1 MNSVEV
7 GNFFASPNTGV
18 IGELITILNNEYEL
32 KINSQVFRLNQPQ
45 FNKLIQVP
53 DTIIHLLNRP
63 EEISLAT
70 NRQLIDSF
78 LEAAK
83 VLYFDGKMEYT
94 VLEQWR
100 EKLGF
105 TFYNEMSSVTNYG
118 DSLEYGGL
126 YLGGDWRDDYDPRY

>member
-1 MNSVEV
+1 MS
-7 GNFFASPNTGV
+7 NFFASPNTGM

-32 KINSQVFRLNQPQ
+32 KTNNQVFRLNQAQ

-53 DTIIHLLNRP
+53 DTILHLLNCP

-70 NRQLIDSF
+70 NKQLIDSF

-94 VLEQWR
+94 VLEEWR

-105 TFYNEMSSVTNYG
+105 IFSNEMSSVTNYG

-126 YLGGDWRDDYDPRY
+126 YLCGDWRDDYDPRY

>member
-1 MNSVEV
+1 MNLVKV

-53 DTIIHLLNRP
+53 DTILHLLNRP

-70 NRQLIDSF
+70 NKQLIDSF

-83 VLYFDGKMEYT
+83 ELYFDGKMEYT
-94 VLEQWR
+94 VLEEWR

-105 TFYNEMSSVTNYG
+105 IFSNEMSSVTNYG

>member
-1 MNSVEV
+1 MNSVKV
-7 GNFFASPNTGV
+7 GDFFASPNTGV

-32 KINSQVFRLNQPQ
+32 QINSQVFRLNQSQ

-53 DTIIHLLNRP
+53 DIILQLLNRP
-63 EEISLAT
+63 QEISLAT
-70 NRQLIDSF
+70 NKQLVNSF
-78 LEAAK
+78 LDAAK

-94 VLEQWR
+94 VLEEWR

-105 TFYNEMSSVTNYG
+105 TFSNEISSVTNYG

>member
-1 MNSVEV
+1 MNSVKI

-53 DTIIHLLNRP
+53 DTILHLLNRP

-70 NRQLIDSF
+70 NKQLIDSF

-94 VLEQWR
+94 VLEEWR

-105 TFYNEMSSVTNYG
+105 TFSNEMSSVTNYG

>member
-1 MNSVEV
+1 MNSVKV

-53 DTIIHLLNRP
+53 DTILHLLNRP

-70 NRQLIDSF
+70 NKQLIDSF

-94 VLEQWR
+94 VLEEWR

-105 TFYNEMSSVTNYG
+105 TFSNEMSSVTNYG